1 MKKEVSKIYYATII
15 NEGCSAWSRPDRL
28 IRSFN
33 LNDKALKQVRAK
45 HLLYSSG
52 CKGKGLGVPY
62 HLSGV
67 IAGEPRKS
75 VHARITVLRIFRNYG
90 DRNEYLKRSTK

>member
-1 MKKEVSKIYYATII
+1 MKKEVSKIHYATIT

-28 IRSFN
+28 IRSFI
-33 LNDKALKQVRAK
+33 LSDKALKQVRAK
-45 HLLYSSG
+45 HLLYPSG
-52 CKGKGLGVPY
+52 CKGLGDPY

-90 DRNEYLKRSTK
+90 DRNEYLRRLR